1 PQLVTI
7 IGMSSTH
14 HQREKISKI
23 VSLIEDVIDC
33 YDNTISRRLT
43 AEPVD
48 NMGAVEAKQTKA
60 TTAAAKAT
68 ISATGSRHP
77 NIGDA
82 ENLSTA
88 VVSTSDGAR
97 PPLQPF
103 NKTLARASRHSADAA
118 VPTEPPTPPKRAKPS
133 ARRSHPVGANS
144 NKDEGELKM
153 AKFLREMD
161 EVERFVLVI
170 EESGCKS
177 AEANDKQQAA
187 KNNRRHSAPAQQGVQ
202 QDNLAPA
209 DAANSKAADKEEE
222 AEPRAKPEKVV
233 KFAASAA
240 SASNVN
246 SGSGRKRRLV
256 LEEPPVAQNSNV
268 DLDIHVTDDE
278 NNDEEE
284 ELDLFAEEAD
294 NGQADPASTST
305 SAVGCAPIRGGWKA
319 TMKRLKRP
327 FARLSRR
334 MQTTST
340 VDDADPVADA
350 GPVVLTARQPRRSTA
365 IFRLSR
371 RPQKQPPQQQQATA
385 LKRRRQPTRR
395 CKQEDEP
402 AEASPDNIDA
412 VLAGMPEFA
421 SDSFRVLTGRMP
433 PPMASASDKLKEA
446 SGPQQPM
453 SQTAHVTSSG
463 LDPGQVA
470 ELRRLCELHSDR
482 CAYQTRFQFD
492 PNCHTTHVVIRESSV
507 ARVSERTL
515 KYFQALVSGAWL
527 LSFDWVSESLAAG
540 SLLPESDFEIQGDLS
555 CGVNHLGPAR
565 SRGGRDRCPGP
576 SRLLEQFCIAPVGDF
591 VNMPSFALQT
601 LVQQCGGQF
610 AASPESLPRRQAAG
624 CLSVAVADQD
634 DAKFS
639 EARCQAIAASG
650 DIVVLNRDWLLDSIS
665 KFRVQQLDSP
675 EYCIAPDCSAV
686 KTVVLAQLGSLTL
699 SD

>member
-1 PQLVTI
+1 NRTVPQLVTI

-14 HQREKISKI
+14 HQCEKISKI

-187 KNNRRHSAPAQQGVQ
+187 KNNRRHSAPAQQG
-202 QDNLAPA
+202 
-209 DAANSKAADKEEE
+209 
-222 AEPRAKPEKVV
+222 
-233 KFAASAA
+233 
-240 SASNVN
+240 NVN

-327 FARLSRR
+327 QRLPL
-334 MQTTST
+334 MN
-340 VDDADPVADA
+340 ADPVADA